1 MIDAMKKILY
11 LSLMMV
17 FLLPVIT
24 GHAQNAQTDAPT
36 YVVQSGD
43 SLWDIAQRFRV
54 SLEELETIN
63 NIENPN
69 QLVLGAELKIPGI
82 TGYAGK
88 LTTVSIQYGENLDSL
103 SRRYGISKELLAQLN
118 HIVNP
123 RELVVGSFLVLPV
136 DNAAI
141 PSDTRVPV
149 KSGETMLDLAMIHQ
163 TNPWQIS
170 IRNNLTNTV
179 GLLPGGFLFLPV
191 PDQQT
196 NLLALPDAIKAVD
209 IHPSPLPQGKTIEIK
224 VKADAGSKLTGK
236 FMGRAIIFFDNGNNE
251 LVSLLGVHAMAEP
264 GIYPLEL
271 TIQTPDGNT
280 FDFSQMVI
288 VGKVDYPYDDPLTV
302 DPETIDPKVTEPE
315 TQLWSSYA
323 QTITPEKYWQGIFQ
337 MPTPLSKDYCL
348 TTNDCWASRFGNR
361 RSYNGSTYDY
371 FHSGVDIVG
380 KEETEIYAP
389 AAGVV
394 VFAGPL
400 TVRGNATMIDHG
412 WGVYSGYYHQK
423 EIKVKVGDRVEAGQL
438 IGLVGATGRVEGP
451 HLHWEIWVNGVNV
464 DPLDWLSQEYP

>member
-1 MIDAMKKILY
+1 VLF
-11 LSLMMV
+11 V
-17 FLLPVIT
+17 LPVLS
-24 GHAQNAQTDAPT
+24 GYAQNAQSDLPT

-54 SLEELETIN
+54 SLEELEAIN

-82 TGYAGK
+82 VGYSGK
-88 LTTVSIQYGENLDSL
+88 LTTVEIQYGENLDSL
-103 SRRYGISKELLAQLN
+103 SRRYGISKDLLAQLN

-136 DNAAI
+136 DNANI
-141 PSDTRVPV
+141 PSDMRIPIAR
-149 KSGETMLDLAMIHQ
+149 GETMLELAMKHQ

-179 GLLPGGFLFLPV
+179 GLIAGDFLFLPV
-191 PDQQT
+191 VGQQP
-196 NLLALPDAIKAVD
+196 NLLALPDTIKSVD

-224 VKADAGSKLTGK
+224 VKADTGLILSGK
-236 FMGRAIIFFDNGNNE
+236 FMGREITFFDNGNDE

-271 TIQTPDGNT
+271 TIQSPDGNT
-280 FDFSQMVI
+280 FNFSQMVI

-315 TQLWSSYA
+315 TQLWASYA
-323 QTITPEKYWQGIFQ
+323 QTVTPEKYWQGIFQ

-348 TTNDCWASRFGNR
+348 TTNDCWSSRFGNR

-371 FHSGVDIVG
+371 FHSGLDIVG
-380 KEETEIYAP
+380 KEGTEIYAP

-438 IGLVGATGRVEGP
+438 IGLIGATGRVEGP